1 MAGYIFV
8 QTDVS
13 DPEKYD
19 TYKQAVPAVIEQFGG
34 RFIVRGGEMEVLEGA
49 FDGPRV
55 VILEFPSAERAREFW
70 ASPEYAAV
78 KSLREGAASMT
89 AVLLEGA

>member
-8 QTDVS
+8 QTEVS
-13 DPEKYD
+13 DPDQYY
-19 TYKQAVPAVIEQFGG
+19 TYKQAVPAVIEQYDG
-34 RFIVRGGEMEVLEGA
+34 RFIVRGGDMETLEGT

-70 ASPEYAAV
+70 DSVEYAEV
-78 KSLREGAASMT
+78 KKLREGAAKMT
-89 AVLLEGA
+89 AVLIEGA

>member
-8 QTDVS
+8 QTEVNDA
-13 DPEKYD
+13 EKYD

-34 RFIVRGGEMEVLEGA
+34 RFIVRGGAMGVLEGA
-49 FDGPRV
+49 FDGRRV

-78 KSLREGAASMT
+78 KALREGAAAMT
-89 AVLLEGA
+89 AVLLEGV

>member
-8 QTDVS
+8 QTEVS
-13 DPEKYD
+13 NAEKYD

-34 RFIVRGGEMEVLEGA
+34 RFIVRGGDMEALEGA
-49 FDGPRV
+49 YDGPRI

-70 ASPEYAAV
+70 ATPEYAAV
-78 KSLREGAASMT
+78 KTPREGTANMT
-89 AVLLEGA
+89 AVLIEGV

>member
-8 QTDVS
+8 QTEVS
-13 DPEKYD
+13 DPAKYD

-34 RFIVRGGEMEVLEGA
+34 RFIVRGGAMEILEGA

-78 KSLREGAASMT
+78 KALREGAANMT
-89 AVLLEGA
+89 AVLIEGV